1 MIVNDLLKKVNLE
14 GKTFRILVNGIP
26 VDERASINEGDE
38 LFVIPKISGNPCYFR
53 DSLLG
58 NRERRSPSPRRLRRL
73 GIENRTSPRS
83 DDLTELLLEARRLNL
98 KLDIIRFNKEVERSI
113 FQRIAELGDGEE
125 ERNIKTNE
133 NPINCSDAR
142 NGVGY
147 KHPSISS
154 TVSDEYD
161 HLIKSIVVGDSGVG
175 KTALALQFSKNP
187 SPENYNVTIGVDF
200 HINIVAIE
208 TTEESIKVKLQLWD
222 IGVREQFRSLRP
234 LYYRDSLGAVLVFD
248 LTNSSSFAHLPQ
260 WIEDVRSNVKTEIPL
275 LLVGNKSD
283 LIDQRQ
289 VSLEEINVLT
299 RDFNLYYVE
308 TSAKSGEG
316 VDDCFYILVSLILGK
331 I

>member
-1 MIVNDLLKKVNLE
+1 MIIKDLLKKVNLE
-14 GKTFRILVNGIP
+14 GKVFRILVNGIP
-26 VDERASINEGDE
+26 VNERASLNEGDE
-38 LFVIPKISGNPCYFR
+38 LFVIPKVSGNSCYFR
-53 DSLLG
+53 DSLLS
-58 NRERRSPSPRRLRRL
+58 NRERRRLSPRRLRRL
-73 GIENRTSPRS
+73 GRDNRTSPRS

-98 KLDIIRFNKEVERSI
+98 KLDNIRFNREVERSR
-113 FQRIAELGDGEE
+113 FQRVAELGDDEKE
-125 ERNIKTNE
+125 NNIKINE
-133 NPINCSDAR
+133 NPIFPPETR
-142 NGVGY
+142 KGVVFR
-147 KHPSISS
+147 HPSNSS

-161 HLIKSIVVGDSGVG
+161 HLIKSIVVGNSGVG

-187 SPENYNVTIGVDF
+187 SPKNYNVTIGVDF

-208 TTEESIKVKLQLWD
+208 TPEEPIKVKLQLWD

-248 LTNSSSFAHLPQ
+248 LTNWYSFAHLPQ
-260 WIEDVRSNVKTEIPL
+260 WIEDVRYHVKTEIPL

-289 VSLEEINVLT
+289 VTLEDINALL

-316 VDDCFYILVSLILGK
+316 VDDCFNILVSLILGK
-331 I
+331 M